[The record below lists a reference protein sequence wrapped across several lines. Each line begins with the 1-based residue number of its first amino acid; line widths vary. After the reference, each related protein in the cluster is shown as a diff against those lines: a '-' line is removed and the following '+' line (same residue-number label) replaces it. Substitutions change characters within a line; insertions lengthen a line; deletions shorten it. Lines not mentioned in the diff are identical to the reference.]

1 MISSF
6 SKYSV
11 FFFLGNWHVTPEK
24 NIHCVELRERRCNE
38 RERGWKNKLVILYG
52 ILLPEAVC
60 ILNVKSYVICYI
72 KKKLQ
77 NFRNC
82 HVQQY
87 C

>member
-11 FFFLGNWHVTPEK
+11 FFFFLGNWHVKPEK

-60 ILNVKSYVICYI
+60 ILNVKSYVICCI
-72 KKKLQ
+72 KKEVIKL
-77 NFRNC
+77 
-82 HVQQY
+82 
-87 C
+87 

>member
-11 FFFLGNWHVTPEK
+11 FFFWEIGMLSLKKTYIALSYVKEGVM
-24 NIHCVELRERRCNE
+24 

-60 ILNVKSYVICYI
+60 ILNVKSYVICCI
-72 KKKLQ
+72 KKEVIKL
-77 NFRNC
+77 
-82 HVQQY
+82 
-87 C
+87 